1 MLSLVASVLAS
12 DQAARPLTQVLVL
25 GPHHS
30 GTSLTARALG
40 KMGLFL
46 GAPDDLLLDGTNP
59 NKFWERRDVV
69 EANQHRLHEGTRGKP
84 FESAHLPAFVGY
96 GFDPSVGS
104 PLSDE
109 VASVRDALAKLSASG
124 KAWATKDPRLSLVAA
139 EWLQLLDQHGAGA
152 SATACVLTV
161 RHPLDFANSMLAY
174 APEIGLAGWSGI
186 WLHYMAQ
193 ALTACAGRPM
203 ALVDHDELTRHTPRA
218 LAALRNR
225 LSSLG
230 VPLTTPPAVAAERG
244 TAEGAGSDGRE
255 RTASHESDGT
265 ASALSA
271 ELGLGAPPP
280 RAQ

>member
-1 MLSLVASVLAS
+1 M
-12 DQAARPLTQVLVL
+12 
-25 GPHHS
+25 
-30 GTSLTARALG
+30 
-40 KMGLFL
+40 
-46 GAPDDLLLDGTNP
+46 
-59 NKFWERRDVV
+59 
-69 EANQHRLHEGTRGKP
+69 
-84 FESAHLPAFVGY
+84 
-96 GFDPSVGS
+96 
-104 PLSDE
+104 
-109 VASVRDALAKLSASG
+109 
-124 KAWATKDPRLSLVAA
+124 
-139 EWLQLLDQHGAGA
+139 
-152 SATACVLTV
+152 LTV

-280 RAQ
+280 RAQWLPSELALLSPDAARLHALLASAARLPADAPRSPIPRSAIPVTKWPTFLPRRRASSATDALADEGHAPGTSSASSSSASSSRLLLLPQYLLLLRLLLLRLLLLLLLLCLLLLGLLLLASSASAAAPKPT